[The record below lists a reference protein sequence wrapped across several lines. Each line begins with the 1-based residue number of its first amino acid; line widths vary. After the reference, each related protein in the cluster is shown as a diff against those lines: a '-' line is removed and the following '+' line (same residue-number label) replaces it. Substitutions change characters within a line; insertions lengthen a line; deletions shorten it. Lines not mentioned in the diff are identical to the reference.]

1 MFKLS
6 MNYVLLLLLLVT
18 FFGCQSNAESSETS
32 EAKRPNVIF
41 IMTDDHSK
49 RAMSAYTDELMQT
62 PHLDQLAKE
71 GVLFDR
77 AFCTNS
83 ICGPSRAVFLTGKFS
98 HKNGFKSNHD
108 TFDGDQPTLA
118 KYLQAAGYHTSVVG
132 KWHLVSHPQGFDEYK
147 ILIGQGE
154 YYNPRFVTGTD
165 TVRETGYSSTLITD
179 HALSVIDRV
188 KDTDQPFFMML
199 HHKAPHRNWMP
210 ELKHLKAYAEQEFEI
225 HPTFF
230 DDYENRSQAARMQ
243 DMEIKNMYH
252 SADMKLPVFENDPG
266 SGGMPTFDMGRN
278 WKRNYESLTPDQK
291 AAWDEYYQPIIQEY
305 YEKQPEGKELAKWM
319 YQRYLNDYTKSIMSV
334 DDNVGRVLTYLK
346 ENNLDENTL
355 IIYTSD
361 QGFFTGEHGWYDKR
375 WMYEPSLAI
384 PLVVRYPKELGQ
396 GVKSNAMVQNVDLAP
411 TILDFVGEPIPQDMQ
426 GTSLKGILKGE
437 AEDTDESIYYHYYQ
451 SSGWHTVPKHI
462 GVRTGR
468 YKLIYYYEID
478 EWELFD
484 LQNDPYEMNSIY
496 GKESSAGVVTNLKE
510 ELQRLIEKYDDD
522 TAPDLQL

>member
-1 MFKLS
+1 MLKRLTNS
-6 MNYVLLLLLLVT
+6 LLLLSLILASA
-18 FFGCQSNAESSETS
+18 CQSGTAEEPNTESS
-32 EAKRPNVIF
+32 RPNVIF

-62 PHLDQLAKE
+62 PNLDQLAKE

-118 KYLQAAGYHTSVVG
+118 KYLQAAGYYTSVVG
-132 KWHLVSHPQGFDEYK
+132 KWHLVSRPQGFDEYK

-154 YYNPRFVTGTD
+154 YYNPRFTNGTD

-188 KDTDQPFFMML
+188 KDADQPFFMML

-210 ELKHLKAYAEQEFEI
+210 ELKHLKAYPEETFDI
-225 HPTFF
+225 HPTFH
-230 DDYENRSQAARMQ
+230 DTYENRSQAARIQ
-243 DMEIKNMYH
+243 DMEIRNMYR
-252 SADMKLPVFENDPG
+252 SGDMKLPVFENDPG
-266 SGGMPTFDMGRN
+266 SGGNLTFDMGRN
-278 WKRNYESLTPDQK
+278 WKINYESLTPEQK
-291 AAWDEYYQPIIQEY
+291 AAWDEYYEPIIKEY
-305 YEKQPEGKELAKWM
+305 YEKQPQGKELAEWM
-319 YQRYLNDYTKSIMSV
+319 YQRYLNDYTKSVMSV
-334 DDNVGRVLTYLK
+334 DDNVGRVLNYLK
-346 ENNLDENTL
+346 KHDLDENTL

-375 WMYEPSLAI
+375 FMYEPSLAI
-384 PLVVRYPKELGQ
+384 PLVVRYPKELEQ
-396 GVKSNAMVQNVDLAP
+396 GVEREAMVQNVDLAP
-411 TILDFVGEPIPQDMQ
+411 TILDFVGESIPADMQ

-437 AEDTDESIYYHYYQ
+437 VEDTQESIYYHYYQ
-451 SSGWHTVPKHI
+451 STGWHTVPKHI
-462 GVRTGR
+462 GVRTGQ

-484 LQNDPYEMNSIY
+484 LQNDPNEMNSIY
-496 GKESSAGVVTNLKE
+496 GEESSAGVVKNLKE
-510 ELQRLIEKYDDD
+510 ELKRLIEKYEDD
-522 TAPDLQL
+522 TAPGFTM